1 MRRRTALVL
10 FTFAVA
16 LSAGALALALSSD
29 HVERPGPSG
38 ALFVAVPLGF
48 VGAGVVAAMRRPG
61 NRTGLLMI
69 ATGFTWFLGS
79 LTASNNAFVFTLG
92 VALGAIAYAFVVI
105 LALGYPTAELRGRL
119 DRSLAAIAALLAT
132 AGQVGFLLVLD
143 SETLCGTGLSCP
155 ENLLQLTSDDTA
167 RAVVSWGLNVVVA
180 VTLAAIVGR
189 MAKRWRRASPALR
202 RALGPVYV
210 TAVAAF
216 VAIVLAVIANDVSD
230 ELADAMWVVQIA
242 TLLAVPLAFL
252 LGLLRS
258 RLARASVGSLVVAV
272 GRGVPLRTALAD
284 ALGDPGL
291 EIGYWVDE
299 RQVFVDDEGRG
310 FEPASV
316 SGTRA
321 STVIERDGQRIAV
334 LVHDA
339 SLLQEPEL
347 IDGVTGAA
355 ALALEAERLKAE
367 FRAQFAFLDTVIN
380 TAPSLLVN
388 VGPDGRILDQNRA
401 AVRAF
406 GYDDGERVRGRPFW
420 EVFIDPDEQEAVRA
434 RFAAAAPGHPPAQYV
449 NAFTNARGERL
460 VIEWR
465 SAPVLDASGRAISIV
480 AGGLD
485 ITERRRLDEQ
495 IRRERDLLF
504 TMSRATPSL
513 LVVLDTDGRVNQ
525 EFGVSKAV
533 WDVLGYTDE
542 LAKGRPVWD
551 LVPAAEE
558 ADEFRAAI
566 TDAIATGSLVA
577 RETTWVSLAGERYSV
592 AWSCRPLGEVDGRR
606 LYLVCGTDVTERR
619 QRENQLQ
626 RERDITS
633 TLMEAIPSV
642 VVVVDEE
649 ATIVDS
655 GVDETRAGVNEAF
668 RQALEWPDDKI
679 VRRSVLDLID
689 PAQGFEALM
698 AIASAANGV
707 KSGER
712 ESRWLRANGSH
723 VVMAWTATPV
733 ADVTGRRASLVL
745 ISGID
750 VTDRKRHEEEIRAS
764 RTRIIEA
771 ADAARRVLE
780 RNLHD
785 GAQQRLVS
793 LALSLR
799 LAEARTLTH
808 PEHAAAILAEARA
821 ELASALDELRELARG
836 IHPAVLTDRGLTA
849 AIEALVARTPFPVE
863 VETPASRL
871 RPAVEAAA
879 YYVIAEALTNVAKYA
894 QASSA
899 RVSVREADGEMVL
912 VEVVDDGVG
921 GADPDSGS
929 GLRGLQDRVAALDG
943 RLEVTSVAGEGTCVR
958 AEIPL

>member
-1 MRRRTALVL
+1 
-10 FTFAVA
+10 
-16 LSAGALALALSSD
+16 
-29 HVERPGPSG
+29 
-38 ALFVAVPLGF
+38 
-48 VGAGVVAAMRRPG
+48 
-61 NRTGLLMI
+61 MI
-69 ATGFTWFLGS
+69 AAGFSWFLGS

-105 LALGYPTAELRGRL
+105 LALGYPTAELRGPV
-119 DRSLAAIAALLAT
+119 DRSLVAITALLAT
-132 AGQVGFLLVLD
+132 VGQVGFLLVAD
-143 SETLCGTGLSCP
+143 SETLCGAGLSCP

-167 RAVVSWGLNVVVA
+167 RTVVSWGLNIIIAMTV
-180 VTLAAIVGR
+180 AAIVGR
-189 MAKRWRRASPALR
+189 LALRWRRASPALR

-216 VAIVLAVIANDVSD
+216 VAIALAIIATDVSQ

-272 GRGVPLRTALAD
+272 GRGVPLRAALAD
-284 ALGDPGL
+284 ALGDPML

-299 RQVFVDDEGRG
+299 HQTYVDDDGHA
-310 FEPASV
+310 FEPP
-316 SGTRA
+316 SGNGPRA
-321 STVIERDGQRIAV
+321 STVIERDGKRIAV

-339 SLLQEPEL
+339 SLLEEPEV
-347 IDGVTGAA
+347 IDGVASAA
-355 ALALEAERLKAE
+355 ALTLEAERLKAE

-388 VGPDGRILDQNRA
+388 IGPDGRILNQNRA
-401 AVRAF
+401 AVVAF
-406 GYDDGERVRGRPFW
+406 GSDDEEQVRGRPFW
-420 EVFIDPDEQEAVRA
+420 EVFIDPSEHEAVQA
-434 RFAAAAPGHPPAQYV
+434 RFAAAAPGHPPAQYT
-449 NAFTNARGERL
+449 NTFTNARGERL

-465 SAPVLDASGRAISIV
+465 SAPVLDASGRAISII

-485 ITERRRLDEQ
+485 VTERRRLDEE

-513 LVVLDTDGRVNQ
+513 LAVLDTDGRVNR

-542 LAKGRPVWD
+542 LAKGRHLWE
-551 LVPAAEE
+551 LVAAPDE
-558 ADEFRAAI
+558 ADGFRAAI
-566 TDAIATGSLVA
+566 TDAIATGSLVE
-577 RETTWVSLAGERYSV
+577 RETTWVSLAGERRSV
-592 AWSCRPLGEVDGRR
+592 AWSCRPLGEVNGQP
-606 LYLVCGTDVTERR
+606 LHLVCGTDVTERR

-633 TLMEAIPSV
+633 TLMEAIPSI

-649 ATIVDS
+649 AMIVDS
-655 GVDETRAGVNEAF
+655 GVDESRAGVNEAF
-668 RQALEWPDDKI
+668 RLALGWPDEQI

-712 ESRWLRANGSH
+712 ESGWLRADGSQ
-723 VVMAWTATPV
+723 VVIAWTATPV
-733 ADVTGRRASLVL
+733 DDVTGRRASLVL

-750 VTDRKRHEEEIRAS
+750 VTERKRHEEEIRAS
-764 RTRIIEA
+764 RSRIIEA

-799 LAEARTLTH
+799 LAEARTLSH
-808 PEHAAAILAEARA
+808 PEQAAAILAEARR

-836 IHPAVLTDRGLTA
+836 IHPAVLTDRGLSA

-863 VETPASRL
+863 VETPACRL

-879 YYVIAEALTNVAKYA
+879 YYVVAEALTNVAKYA
-894 QASSA
+894 HASSA
-899 RVSVREADGEMVL
+899 RVSVREAEGETVL

-943 RLEVTSVAGEGTCVR
+943 RLEVTSVAGEGTRVR
-958 AEIPL
+958 AEIPLLQEVGPR